1 MIFKIFKI
9 FMLCLAFGIISCK
22 DKENNQNSEVDI
34 IPAEEK
40 KDELRAG
47 NDPMERSRVL
57 ARMRE
62 NGELSSF
69 MEEFKKS
76 GLEEEFEGKEGIY
89 TIFAPSNAAYDRI
102 PAQEL
107 EDETTETKESKA
119 NDMLYYIVE
128 GDVTLGSL
136 LENIR
141 ASEDGRYEF
150 KTALGEKLWAT
161 EEGGQVVLIDV
172 LGNRAKIVT
181 SELDEYY
188 GAYHIIDNVLQP
200 GGDSTAQ

>member
-1 MIFKIFKI
+1 MSFKIFKI

-22 DKENNQNSEVDI
+22 DKENNQNTEVDI

-40 KDELRAG
+40 KDELREG
-47 NDPMERSRVL
+47 DGPMERSRVL

-62 NGELSSF
+62 NDELSSF
-69 MEEFKKS
+69 IEEFKKS

-107 EDETTETKESKA
+107 EDETAETRESKA

-128 GDVTLGSL
+128 GDVTLESL
-136 LENIR
+136 RENIR
-141 ASEDGRYEF
+141 ASEDGKYEF
-150 KTALGEKLWAT
+150 RTALGEKLWAT